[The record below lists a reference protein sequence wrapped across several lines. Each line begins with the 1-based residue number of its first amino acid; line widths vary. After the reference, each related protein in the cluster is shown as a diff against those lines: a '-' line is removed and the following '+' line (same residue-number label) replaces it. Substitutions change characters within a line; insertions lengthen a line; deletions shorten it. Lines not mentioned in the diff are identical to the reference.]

1 MGRVEHVH
9 QRHSAAEQAAT
20 FTSPAPRDAI
30 HSTLGTVGN
39 TTALAALL
47 HGDELDGWGALVTDA
62 TTLGLAGITPTPA
75 PPKAQTGPRW
85 R

>member
-1 MGRVEHVH
+1 MGWLEHVR

-20 FTSPAPRDAI
+20 ITSPAPLDAV
-30 HSTLGTVGN
+30 HTTLGAVGN

-47 HGDELDGWGALVTDA
+47 HGDDLDGWGALVTDA

-75 PPKAQTGPRW
+75 PPKAQTRPRW